1 MIMTIYN
8 EIEKL
13 QATFT
18 GTAEFD
24 TLKKAV
30 EEVRSDEEAK
40 TLFVNFREVQKQLQQ
55 KQAQG
60 EAIVEDE
67 YLYLQ
72 KTAQLAQSNVKIL
85 AMLEAEMA
93 MSAILEE
100 VNRSLVEPIQSLY
113 DGL

>member
-1 MIMTIYN
+1 MINN

-13 QATFT
+13 QAAFT
-18 GTAEFD
+18 ATEQFE
-24 TLKKAV
+24 TLKKTV
-30 EEVRSDEEAK
+30 DEVRSDEEAK
-40 TLFVNFREVQKQLQQ
+40 TLFVNFRNVQKKLQA

-60 EAIVEDE
+60 EEIVEED

-72 KTAQLAQSNVKIL
+72 KTAQLAQTNVKIL

-93 MSAILEE
+93 MSDILEN